1 MNDFRLAIPVL
12 TSRLPLRKVYLFEL
26 LSRSRGTRL
35 ISHTT
40 RNRSSVSVQI
50 GTPRMAGEAVSNA
63 NSSQSMTT
71 ASAMIRMV
79 RAMAVGRIQGLP
91 VQIGE
96 LDGSVEGVDK

>member
-40 RNRSSVSVQI
+40 RNRSSVSAQI
-50 GTPRMAGEAVSNA
+50 GTPKIAGMAAPKEI
-63 NSSQSMTT
+63 SSQITT
-71 ASAMIRMV
+71 MASARIRMV
-79 RAMAVGRIQGLP
+79 LAMALGRIQGLP